1 MIFPAGKKEHSAINI
16 TASPLTRLGRLP
28 SYLLGHLNFLRAERI
43 PKRRGTTVVLV
54 SILSPPGCHDVDVYG
69 STRPGVLSGFGGL
82 KMSISARLGVLHRG
96 DALLDVSK
104 CWCRLSQ
111 HRPDYRSG
119 SGRWK
124 KIAVCES
131 LLIHALLRSSA
142 LAVGLTYSY
151 ITGVGVCSA
160 LEPGWWFVSRP
171 RRHGEKLAFSAAV
184 QTWRQPADVEARGD
198 LFFISSRTRPRR

>member
-96 DALLDVSK
+96 DAVTNLPKSAK
-104 CWCRLSQ
+104 N
-111 HRPDYRSG
+111 HFYYRSG

-124 KIAVCES
+124 KIAVRES

-171 RRHGEKLAFSAAV
+171 RRHGEKLAFSAVV